1 MHSGASIP
9 RPERESDVYDA
20 HNYEQ
25 DPAEFPRQVGGLAE
39 GRPYVNSHCGVPYSA
54 PYSGQPYFISEFGGI
69 WWNPDDPTG
78 EGNDV
83 EHSWGYGHRVQ
94 DEEEFHRRFAGL
106 TAVLLENPLMFG
118 YCYTQLTDVFQEQNG
133 IYRFDRTE
141 KLDVA
146 RVRAAQQRR
155 TVAEA
160 PLPVLELAS

>member
-1 MHSGASIP
+1 
-9 RPERESDVYDA
+9 
-20 HNYEQ
+20 
-25 DPAEFPRQVGGLAE
+25 
-39 GRPYVNSHCGVPYSA
+39 VNSHGGVPYSA
-54 PYSGQPYFISEFGGI
+54 PYRGQPYFISEFGGI

-94 DEEEFHRRFAGL
+94 DEEEFHCRFAGL
-106 TAVLLENPLMFG
+106 TAVLLENALMFG

-146 RVRAAQQRR
+146 RVRAAQQRC